1 MNNSINPSIIQDTP
15 TIPQDP
21 LTDTNHTRS
30 WEETTNLEDSRSE
43 ETQIMQDPGCLADSE
58 ASNQQHDPPPPPP
71 FEIETLS
78 DLACLKDLK
87 LSMEF
92 IRALDIASL
101 DDEYS
106 RLGLDPDSIERLRNP
121 PTSRPD
127 TSDPDFR
134 LGLNLF
140 LASIKSS
147 QDTYNISRSAVL
159 RRHPDD
165 KIPSYDQMKRR
176 IAEITGIVPIVDDMC
191 KNSCIAF
198 TGPLS
203 KLDAC
208 TECNEPRLNPLT
220 KRADQHL
227 YTIPPGPQLQALWR
241 DEESVKRMY
250 YRREKTQEIIIE
262 LQENRGSLSQ
272 FTDFLHGSGYLHEVR
287 MGHIKDDDMVL
298 MLSIDGAQLFE
309 HKASDVWIYIW
320 VIFDL
325 APSIRYKKKYVL
337 PGGFFPGKPKNV
349 ESLLFPGLHHLAALQ
364 HEGLRIWDGD
374 KVFKSHPF
382 LALATADGPG
392 MAYLNGLVGHHGKY
406 GCRLYCSVTGRH
418 KPGGSHYFPAL
429 LKPNDYAAQGCDHDD
444 VSFANLPS
452 CSQEKYYSNLR
463 YLMSSPNETQFK
475 KRRLET
481 GISKPTIFLGLQQDR
496 MLGIPGCFGSD
507 IMHLG
512 SLNLPDLLIN
522 LWRGTLDCDKNDN
535 ISTWEWATLRGSIWE
550 EHGQQVAAT
559 TPYLPGSFDRPP
571 RNPAE
576 KISSGYKAWEFLL
589 YIFGLGPGLLLN
601 ILPDLYYRNYCKLVF
616 GMRIIHQYQ
625 IDRNDLQ
632 KSHEA
637 LLEFASEFEQ
647 IYYQRR
653 TDRLHFVRQSI
664 HAVTHLAPE
673 VTRIGPPTCSS
684 QWTMERTIGN
694 LGQEVRQQSN
704 AYANLSQRG
713 LLRSQINALKAM
725 IPDLDPLPPAMPRGS
740 KDIGDGFILLR
751 AKDKALR
758 AMRDCERQAFADYL
772 RNTHAQQVPEH
783 WFPEVVRWA
792 RLRLPNGQVARSAWK
807 EKLKPLE
814 KVRMARNVKVYILLI
829 LSIGLIFVKFR

>member
-1 MNNSINPSIIQDTP
+1 VNSINPNIIQDTP
-15 TIPQDP
+15 TTPQDP
-21 LTDTNHTRS
+21 LTDTNH
-30 WEETTNLEDSRSE
+30 WEEVTDLEDSHDRSG
-43 ETQIMQDPGCLADSE
+43 ETQIMPDPGCLAE
-58 ASNQQHDPPPPPP
+58 ALNQQHDPPP
-71 FEIETLS
+71 FDIETLS
-78 DLACLKDLK
+78 DLARLKDLK

-92 IRALDIASL
+92 IQALDTASL

-106 RLGLDPDSIERLRNP
+106 RLDLDSIGRLRNP

-127 TSDPDFR
+127 ISDPNFR
-134 LGLNLF
+134 LGLDLF

-147 QDTYNISRSAVL
+147 QDTYNMSRDAVL

-176 IAEITGIVPIVDDMC
+176 IAEITGIVPIVDDIC

-208 TECNEPRLNPLT
+208 TECNAPRLNPLT
-220 KRADQHL
+220 KKADQHL

-262 LQENRGSLSQ
+262 LQKNYGSLSQ
-272 FTDFLHGSGYLHEVR
+272 FTDFLHGSEYLHEVR
-287 MGHIKDDDMVL
+287 MGRIKDNDMVL

-320 VIFDL
+320 VILDL
-325 APSIRYKKKYVL
+325 APDIRYKKKYVL

-349 ESLLFPGLHHLAALQ
+349 ESLLFPGFHHLAALQ
-364 HEGLRIWDGD
+364 REGLQIWDGD

-382 LALATADGPG
+382 LALGTADGPG
-392 MAYLNGLVGHHGKY
+392 MAYLNGLVGHHGKH

-429 LKPNDYAAQGCDHDD
+429 LKPDNYAVQGCDHEDI
-444 VSFANLPS
+444 SFANLPS
-452 CSQEKYYSNLR
+452 CSQKTYHSNLH
-463 YLMSSPNETQFK
+463 YLMSSPNETQYK

-481 GISKPTIFLGLQQDR
+481 GISKPTIFLGLKQDK

-522 LWRGTLDCDKNDN
+522 LWRGTLDCDKKDDV
-535 ISTWEWATLRGSIWE
+535 STWEWATLRGSIWE
-550 EHGQQVAAT
+550 EHGRQVAAT

-589 YIFGLGPGLLLN
+589 YMFGLGPGLLLN
-601 ILPDLYYRNYCKLVF
+601 ILPNIYYRNFCKLVF
-616 GMRIIHQYQ
+616 GMRIIHQHQ
-625 IDRNDLQ
+625 INRNDLQ
-632 KSHEA
+632 KAHEA

-694 LGQEVRQQSN
+694 LGQEVRQLSN

-758 AMRDCERQAFADYL
+758 AMRDCESQAFADYL
-772 RNTHAQQVPEH
+772 NNTHAQQVPEH
-783 WFPEVVRWA
+783 WSPQIVRWA

-814 KVRMARNVKVYILLI
+814 KVRMARNVKV
-829 LSIGLIFVKFR
+829 

>member
-1 MNNSINPSIIQDTP
+1 
-15 TIPQDP
+15 
-21 LTDTNHTRS
+21 
-30 WEETTNLEDSRSE
+30 
-43 ETQIMQDPGCLADSE
+43 MQDPGCLAE
-58 ASNQQHDPPPPPP
+58 TSNQQYDLPAPTP

-78 DLACLKDLK
+78 DLARLKDLK

-92 IRALDIASL
+92 IQALDIASL
-101 DDEYS
+101 DDECS
-106 RLGLDPDSIERLRNP
+106 RLDSDSIERLRNP

-127 TSDPDFR
+127 TTDPDFR
-134 LGLNLF
+134 LGLDLF

-147 QDTYNISRSAVL
+147 QDAYHMSRDAVI

-203 KLDAC
+203 MLDAC
-208 TECNEPRLNPLT
+208 TECGAPRLDPLT
-220 KRADQHL
+220 KKADLHL

-241 DEESVKRMY
+241 DEESAKRMY

-262 LQENRGSLSQ
+262 LQKNHGSLSQ
-272 FTDFLHGSGYLHEVR
+272 FSDFLHGSEYLHEVR
-287 MGHIKDDDMVL
+287 MGHIKDTDMVL

-325 APSIRYKKKYVL
+325 APDLRYKKKYVL
-337 PGGFFPGKPKNV
+337 PGGFFPGKPKNF

-364 HEGLRIWDGD
+364 REGLPIWDGLG
-374 KVFKSHPF
+374 KEVFTSHPF
-382 LALATADGPG
+382 LALGTADGPG
-392 MAYLNGLVGHHGKY
+392 MALLNGLVGHHGKY

-418 KPGGSHYFPAL
+418 KPGVSHYFPAL
-429 LKPNDYAAQGCDHDD
+429 LKPNDYAVQGCDHDD

-452 CSQEKYYSNLR
+452 CSQEKYFSNLQ
-463 YLMSSPNETQFK
+463 YVMSSPNETQYK

-481 GISKPTIFLGLQQDR
+481 GISKPTIFLGLQKDR
-496 MLGIPGCFGSD
+496 TLRIPGCFGSD
-507 IMHLG
+507 IMHLA

-522 LWRGTLDCDKNDN
+522 LWRGTLDCDKKDD
-535 ISTWEWATLRGSIWE
+535 ITTWEWARLRGRVWE
-550 EHGQQVAAT
+550 EHGRQVAAT

-601 ILPDLYYRNYCKLVF
+601 ILPDIYYRNFCKLVF
-616 GMRIIHQYQ
+616 GMRIIHQHQ
-625 IDRNDLQ
+625 INRNDLQ
-632 KSHEA
+632 KAHEA
-637 LLEFASEFEQ
+637 LLEFASEFEK

-694 LGQEVRQQSN
+694 LGQEIRQQSN

-713 LLRSQINALKAM
+713 LLRSQINALKAI

-751 AKDKALR
+751 AKDKALQ
-758 AMRDCERQAFADYL
+758 AMQHCERLAFADYL
-772 RNTHAQQVPEH
+772 KNTHAVQVPDC
-783 WFPEVVRWA
+783 WSPEVVRWA

-814 KVRMARNVKVYILLI
+814 KVRMARNVKVYNLLI
-829 LSIGLIFVKFR
+829 LFSIALISVNFR